1 MLIKD
6 QDEYLRGADAL
17 LLTTYGI
24 SLEDTGY
31 DLVEWLQRF
40 GDQTIEMAVSEFAIK
55 YDLEPLPKKCA
66 LPHPNLG

>member
-1 MLIKD
+1 MLTKD

-17 LLTTYGI
+17 LLNTYGI

-55 YDLEPLPKKCA
+55 YDLEPLPKK
-66 LPHPNLG
+66 